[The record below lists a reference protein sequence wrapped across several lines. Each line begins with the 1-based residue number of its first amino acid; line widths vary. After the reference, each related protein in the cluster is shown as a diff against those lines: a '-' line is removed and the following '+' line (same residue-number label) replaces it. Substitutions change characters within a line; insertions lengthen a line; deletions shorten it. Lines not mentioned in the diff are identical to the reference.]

1 MLSIMLIV
9 FAGAAVITMTA
20 LRVAARRP
28 TRAVVAR
35 QSDDDDELDARARRS
50 GQ

>member
-20 LRVAARRP
+20 LRVAAHRP

-35 QSDDDDELDARARRS
+35 QSDDELDARARRS
-50 GQ
+50 GL